1 MLTIIFEEYYVQQ
14 CTVDQGGEHV
24 VMTNEHKKDTIKKI
38 MKIVDSVLFDKGI
51 ELPLY
56 EGIVT
61 SAPPVFAG

>member
-1 MLTIIFEEYYVQQ
+1 MMKNEY
-14 CTVDQGGEHV
+14 
-24 VMTNEHKKDTIKKI
+24 KKDTIKKI
-38 MKIVDSVLFDKGI
+38 MKIVDSVLFDKAI